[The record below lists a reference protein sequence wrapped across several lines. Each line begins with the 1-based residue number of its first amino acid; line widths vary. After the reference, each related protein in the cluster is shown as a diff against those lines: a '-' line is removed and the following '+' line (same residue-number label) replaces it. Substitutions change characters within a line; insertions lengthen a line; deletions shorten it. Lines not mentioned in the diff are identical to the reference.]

1 MVDMLGLEPSAQRCA
16 GSSPVPGNYI
26 KTKKVTKSVEIIN
39 RILIRSD
46 VLLKTILP
54 NRHSEVAQSVEQVAV
69 NHWVVG
75 SSPSLGVYILCFIPL
90 YIIRMP
96 ITKSAKK
103 AANRSLVFQKR
114 NNEFKLRM
122 KMAIKKLLKN
132 IAKSQKVGQEEL
144 NLVYKYIDKCM
155 KV

>member
-1 MVDMLGLEPSAQRCA
+1 M
-16 GSSPVPGNYI
+16 
-26 KTKKVTKSVEIIN
+26 
-39 RILIRSD
+39 
-46 VLLKTILP
+46 
-54 NRHSEVAQSVEQVAV
+54 VEQMAV

-122 KMAIKKLLKN
+122 KMAIKKFLKS
-132 IAKSQKVGQEEL
+132 ISKAEKLSQDDL
-144 NLVYKYIDKCM
+144 NTVYKFIDKCK
-155 KV
+155 KVGVIKKNTAARKKSRVAKAFAKQK